1 MTAMTRA
8 VAILEALS
16 DANVNNP
23 KAKELMEL
31 FNNSV
36 GGGASNENEAI
47 VFLDRMGKHLS
58 AAIMSAATAT
68 AKQDAQAAINAA
80 RADARDK
87 IPPGIAKKG

>member
-31 FNNSV
+31 FNNTV
-36 GGGASNENEAI
+36 GGGASNENEAL
-47 VFLDRMGKHLS
+47 VFLDKMGKHLS
-58 AAIMSAATAT
+58 AAIMSSATVE

-80 RADARDK
+80 RAAARDK
-87 IPPGIAKKG
+87 IPPGISRRP